1 MNVFG
6 RVFPGGVGFLS
17 MELPTFQ
24 CNMCCKVT
32 FLKTVF
38 FQDLFDILKLEYIE
52 VLYFVAKICEHLIT
66 RK

>member
-24 CNMCCKVT
+24 CKVCSEVT
-32 FLKTVF
+32 FLRTVY
-38 FQDLFDILKLEYIE
+38 FQDLFDILK
-52 VLYFVAKICEHLIT
+52 
-66 RK
+66 